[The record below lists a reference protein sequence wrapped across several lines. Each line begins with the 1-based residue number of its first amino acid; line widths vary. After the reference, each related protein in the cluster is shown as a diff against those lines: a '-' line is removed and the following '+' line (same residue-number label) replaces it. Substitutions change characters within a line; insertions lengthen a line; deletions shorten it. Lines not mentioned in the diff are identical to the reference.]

1 MTIEPAGLDRR
12 SFITLGVA
20 GLAAFL
26 ASCGSSDRNGAA
38 PAGQRV
44 VIVGAGPA
52 GMTAAHLLSQ
62 SGVDV
67 IILEAAPTHG
77 GRIKHNLEFTDF
89 PISLGAEWI
98 HVEAEILDEIVND
111 PSIAVTTQLTSYDP
125 SDIAGYYDGALIL
138 EPAGDVADLKFINSS
153 WLDFFNQ
160 HIVPGIEDMMTF
172 DAQVT
177 TIDYTG
183 DQIRLVDANNVTYEA
198 DRVIFTAPVSVLQRG
213 DVTFVPELPNR
224 RVEAI
229 ENANVWSGLKVFLE
243 FAEAFYPTILQTS
256 DSETA
261 EGQRL
266 YYDAA
271 YGQETDANIL
281 GLFAVGE
288 QAETYQA
295 LPDDE
300 LLDRILAELDEI
312 FDGAA
317 TPAYVRHLVQNW
329 NDEPFVGAAY
339 LADVAPSSTSRRLS
353 GSIDGRI
360 FFAGDAYTSFNDW
373 GSVHAAA
380 RSAAEAVD
388 DLLG

>member
-1 MTIEPAGLDRR
+1 MTTQPADL
-12 SFITLGVA
+12 
-20 GLAAFL
+20 
-26 ASCGSSDRNGAA
+26 
-38 PAGQRV
+38 RV

-62 SGVDV
+62 RGVD
-67 IILEAAPTHG
+67 
-77 GRIKHNLEFTDF
+77 
-89 PISLGAEWI
+89 
-98 HVEAEILDEIVND
+98 VND
-111 PSIAVTTQLTSYDP
+111 PSIEVTTQLTPYGS
-125 SDIAGYYDGALIL
+125 SDIAGYYDGTL
-138 EPAGDVADLKFINSS
+138 
-153 WLDFFNQ
+153 
-160 HIVPGIEDMMTF
+160 TF
-172 DAQVT
+172 DTQVT

-198 DRVIFTAPVSVLQRG
+198 DRVIFTAPLKVLQRG
-213 DVTFVPELPNR
+213 DVTFVPELPAG
-224 RVEAI
+224 RVEVI
-229 ENANVWSGLKVFLE
+229 EDANVWSGLKVFLE
-243 FAEAFYPTILQTS
+243 FTEAFYPTILQTS

-261 EGQRL
+261 DGQRL

-295 LPDDE
+295 LSDDE
-300 LLDRILAELDEI
+300 LLDRILAELDEV

-317 TPAYVRHLVQNW
+317 TPTYVRHLVQNW

-353 GSIDGRI
+353 GSIDGRV

-373 GSVHAAA
+373 AASMP
-380 RSAAEAVD
+380 RHDRQQKPSTTFSAEP
-388 DLLG
+388 GH